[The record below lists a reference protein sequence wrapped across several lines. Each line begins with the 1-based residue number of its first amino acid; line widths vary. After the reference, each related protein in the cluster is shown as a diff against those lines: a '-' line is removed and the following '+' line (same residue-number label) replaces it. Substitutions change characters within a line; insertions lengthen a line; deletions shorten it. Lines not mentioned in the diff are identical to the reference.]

1 MIDTIDFFPICLIFI
16 SMKKIDSKV
25 FIKVCNESESM
36 AQAAIKLG
44 LHFNT
49 FKRYAIQLGCYET
62 NQSGKGINKKG
73 NPKFELNEILEGKH
87 PHFQTYK
94 LKNRMLKEGLIENV
108 CSICGI
114 TEWNNNPINME
125 LDHIDG
131 NRSNHKLE
139 NLRMLCPN
147 CHSQTETYRSKNIKN

>member
-1 MIDTIDFFPICLIFI
+1 
-16 SMKKIDSKV
+16 
-25 FIKVCNESESM
+25 
-36 AQAAIKLG
+36 
-44 LHFNT
+44 
-49 FKRYAIQLGCYET
+49 
-62 NQSGKGINKKG
+62 
-73 NPKFELNEILEGKH
+73 
-87 PHFQTYK
+87 
-94 LKNRMLKEGLIENV
+94 MLKEGLIENV

>member
-1 MIDTIDFFPICLIFI
+1 MKNIDEINFI
-16 SMKKIDSKV
+16 R
-25 FIKVCNESESM
+25 VCNESESM

-49 FKRYAIQLGCYET
+49 FKKYAIKLECYNT
-62 NQSGKGINKKG
+62 NQSGKGISKIG
-73 NPKFELNEILEGKH
+73 SPKFKLNEILNGDH
-87 PHFQTYK
+87 PHYQTYK
-94 LKNRMLKEGLIENV
+94 LKNRMIKEGFLENV

-114 TEWNNNPINME
+114 TEWFGKSINME

-131 NRSNHKLE
+131 NRSNHLLS

-147 CHSQTETYRSKNIKN
+147 CHSQTDTYRSRNIK